1 MIESILK
8 RRAGLTRSIAANACR
23 MLRASDPASPFRRN
37 TPPSSMPSRTVT
49 RAALAFALAAG
60 LSCAGGAALAQPAAH
75 AQAVGVERI
84 PLPLEGAAYR
94 VAQEAYAAYGRGDYK
109 LAIAR
114 AREAI
119 RQRPDVVSLR
129 LLLANVLAAQR
140 RYGEASRSLREAI
153 AQLGPDRALVSRR
166 RQIDALGASTR
177 AVARAGHSKQAA
189 DPDRL
194 TGAAY
199 SAAQQAYKAYNAKD
213 FASAVKS
220 AQEAIGLRPDVLR
233 LRLLLIDAAGA
244 AGDDKLAWDADV
256 DAVKRLGD
264 NEDLRLRRLFVGSR
278 LSLKASVDAYD
289 ARAKGDFAVAEQ
301 AARNAVDYAPD
312 AIDYRIELFDV
323 LAAQR
328 EWPALEAAA
337 SDAIAYDNTELMP
350 YVFRAYARAAQQ
362 RFDAAEPDLD
372 QVFHDSDATHA
383 SQNIARAI
391 AADIWIEE
399 GRPQRA
405 LEKLTAL
412 RPTGDDSDALIVERI
427 DRARRRIGAAGRTSA
442 GAAAS
447 APAAASTASA
457 ASAAAGASSASRVA
471 STSNA
476 STTAPASP
484 VDARTLAAQVAANAR
499 PSVECD
505 VDEFGAGCDPSPA
518 DPGFAA
524 ARASERAAERGD
536 KKGAVRFARD
546 AVAAA
551 PTSALHRMELVDALD
566 DAGETKEAGAE
577 ARAMVRDGMLDALTP
592 ISAAYVALRAGDDK
606 RAVRDFRRA
615 ATGGKLSADEFADAG
630 YAGLAADRDADAAR
644 YFERAID
651 ASSGA
656 KTSSPAAR
664 QQVEDLRS
672 AHAEATRKWGFE
684 ASLGY
689 RSAGLQ
695 SGFTATPSPTITNNW
710 QAGVEAYWRPFGSL
724 GDRLFEVYARG
735 DESFGVKGGDASGAS
750 TLEAAFGARAKPF
763 ADLDAIVAFERI
775 VAIGS
780 RAQGDWLAR
789 IGYSGGIG
797 TERRIDVPSWWTV
810 QGYAEAGHFVNAG
823 STYATASLEA
833 GRTFRIDRVTPRWTV
848 FPYAVIGADYDSSID
863 RSIPLGAGL
872 GVSTRYVFRD
882 SKYDAPRSYVDLSLQ
897 YRLRLAGDDRAR
909 GVFFET
915 VFSY

>member
-8 RRAGLTRSIAANACR
+8 RRAALTRSIAANTCR
-23 MLRASDPASPFRRN
+23 VLRAGDPAFQRN
-37 TPPSSMPSRTVT
+37 AHPSTMPSGAVT

-60 LSCAGGAALAQPAAH
+60 LSCADGAALAQSATH
-75 AQAVGVERI
+75 APQAVGVERI
-84 PLPLEGAAYR
+84 PLPLEGAAYL
-94 VAQEAYAAYGRGDYK
+94 VAQQAYAAYGRGDYK
-109 LAIAR
+109 LALAR

-153 AQLGPDRALVSRR
+153 AQLGADRALVSRR
-166 RQIDALGASTR
+166 RQIDALSASTR
-177 AVARAGHSKQAA
+177 AVASAGHSKQAA
-189 DPDRL
+189 ADPDRL
-194 TGAAY
+194 SGAAY

-213 FASAVKS
+213 FASAVKH
-220 AQEAIGLRPDVLR
+220 AQEAIALRPDVPR

-256 DAVKRLGD
+256 DAVKHLGD

-301 AARNAVDYAPD
+301 AARDAVDYAPD

-442 GAAAS
+442 GAVASGPAAAS
-447 APAAASTASA
+447 AASTASTT
-457 ASAAAGASSASRVA
+457 AGASSDSRVTSA
-471 STSNA
+471 STA
-476 STTAPASP
+476 SPASP
-484 VDARTLAAQVAANAR
+484 VDAHTLAAQVAANAR

-536 KKGAVRFARD
+536 KKGAARFARD

-566 DAGETKEAGAE
+566 DAGETKEASAE

-615 ATGGKLSADEFADAG
+615 ANGGKLSADEFADAG

-656 KTSSPAAR
+656 KASSMAAR

>member
-1 MIESILK
+1 
-8 RRAGLTRSIAANACR
+8 
-23 MLRASDPASPFRRN
+23 
-37 TPPSSMPSRTVT
+37 
-49 RAALAFALAAG
+49 
-60 LSCAGGAALAQPAAH
+60 
-75 AQAVGVERI
+75 
-84 PLPLEGAAYR
+84 
-94 VAQEAYAAYGRGDYK
+94 
-109 LAIAR
+109 
-114 AREAI
+114 
-119 RQRPDVVSLR
+119 
-129 LLLANVLAAQR
+129 
-140 RYGEASRSLREAI
+140 
-153 AQLGPDRALVSRR
+153 
-166 RQIDALGASTR
+166 
-177 AVARAGHSKQAA
+177 
-189 DPDRL
+189 
-194 TGAAY
+194 
-199 SAAQQAYKAYNAKD
+199 
-213 FASAVKS
+213 
-220 AQEAIGLRPDVLR
+220 
-233 LRLLLIDAAGA
+233 
-244 AGDDKLAWDADV
+244 
-256 DAVKRLGD
+256 
-264 NEDLRLRRLFVGSR
+264 
-278 LSLKASVDAYD
+278 
-289 ARAKGDFAVAEQ
+289 
-301 AARNAVDYAPD
+301 
-312 AIDYRIELFDV
+312 
-323 LAAQR
+323 
-328 EWPALEAAA
+328 
-337 SDAIAYDNTELMP
+337 
-350 YVFRAYARAAQQ
+350 
-362 RFDAAEPDLD
+362 
-372 QVFHDSDATHA
+372 
-383 SQNIARAI
+383 
-391 AADIWIEE
+391 
-399 GRPQRA
+399 
-405 LEKLTAL
+405 
-412 RPTGDDSDALIVERI
+412 
-427 DRARRRIGAAGRTSA
+427 
-442 GAAAS
+442 
-447 APAAASTASA
+447 
-457 ASAAAGASSASRVA
+457 
-471 STSNA
+471 
-476 STTAPASP
+476 
-484 VDARTLAAQVAANAR
+484 VAANAR

-536 KKGAVRFARD
+536 KKGAARFARD

-566 DAGETKEAGAE
+566 DAGETKEASAE

-615 ATGGKLSADEFADAG
+615 ANGGKLSADEFADAG

-656 KTSSPAAR
+656 KASSMAAR

>member
-8 RRAGLTRSIAANACR
+8 RRAGLTRSIAANTCR
-23 MLRASDPASPFRRN
+23 VLRAGDPAFQRN
-37 TPPSSMPSRTVT
+37 AHPSTMPSGAVT
-49 RAALAFALAAG
+49 RAALAFALAAS
-60 LSCAGGAALAQPAAH
+60 LSCAGGAALAQPATRA

-84 PLPLEGAAYR
+84 PLPLEGAAYL
-94 VAQEAYAAYGRGDYK
+94 VAQQAYAAYGRGDYK
-109 LAIAR
+109 LALAR

-153 AQLGPDRALVSRR
+153 AQLGADRALVSRR
-166 RQIDALGASTR
+166 RQIDALSASTR
-177 AVARAGHSKQAA
+177 AVASAGHSKQAA
-189 DPDRL
+189 ADPDRL
-194 TGAAY
+194 SGAAY

-213 FASAVKS
+213 FASAVKH
-220 AQEAIGLRPDVLR
+220 AQEAIALRPDVPR

-256 DAVKRLGD
+256 DAVKHLGD

-301 AARNAVDYAPD
+301 AARDAVDYAPD

-447 APAAASTASA
+447 GPAAASAASTASTT
-457 ASAAAGASSASRVA
+457 AGASSDSRVTSA
-471 STSNA
+471 STA
-476 STTAPASP
+476 SPASP
-484 VDARTLAAQVAANAR
+484 VDAHTLAAQVAANAR

-536 KKGAVRFARD
+536 KKGAARFARD

-566 DAGETKEAGAE
+566 DAGETKEASAE

-615 ATGGKLSADEFADAG
+615 ANGGKLSADEFADAG

-656 KTSSPAAR
+656 KASSMAAR

>member
-8 RRAGLTRSIAANACR
+8 RRAGLTRSIAANSCLV
-23 MLRASDPASPFRRN
+23 LRGRDPAFRRN
-37 TPPSSMPSRTVT
+37 AHPSSISTGAVT

-60 LSCAGGAALAQPAAH
+60 LSCAGSAALAQPAAH
-75 AQAVGVERI
+75 APRAVGVERI
-84 PLPLEGAAYR
+84 SLPLEGAAYR
-94 VAQEAYAAYGRGDYK
+94 VAQQAYAAYGRGDYK
-109 LAIAR
+109 LALAR

-153 AQLGPDRALVSRR
+153 AQLGADRALVSRR
-166 RQIDALGASTR
+166 RQIDALSASTR
-177 AVARAGHSKQAA
+177 AVARAGHSTQAT

-194 TGAAY
+194 SGAAY
-199 SAAQQAYKAYNAKD
+199 AAAQQAYKAYNAKE
-213 FASAVKS
+213 FTSAVKH
-220 AQEAIGLRPDVLR
+220 AQEAIALRPDVLR

-256 DAVKRLGD
+256 DAVKHLGD

-289 ARAKGDFAVAEQ
+289 ARAKGDFAVAER

-350 YVFRAYARAAQQ
+350 YMFRAYARAAQQ

-372 QVFHDSDATHA
+372 QVFHDSDATRA

-412 RPTGDDSDALIVERI
+412 RPTGDDTDALIVERI
-427 DRARRRIGAAGRTSA
+427 DRARRRIGAAGRTSVA
-442 GAAAS
+442 AAAS
-447 APAAASTASA
+447 GPVAASTAASASSASGVHA
-457 ASAAAGASSASRVA
+457 ASAASPAG
-471 STSNA
+471 
-476 STTAPASP
+476 PA
-484 VDARTLAAQVAANAR
+484 DTRTLAAQVAANAR

-536 KKGAVRFARD
+536 KKGAVRFARE

-651 ASSGA
+651 ASSGT
-656 KTSSPAAR
+656 KTNSLAAR
-664 QQVEDLRS
+664 QQVEDLRT